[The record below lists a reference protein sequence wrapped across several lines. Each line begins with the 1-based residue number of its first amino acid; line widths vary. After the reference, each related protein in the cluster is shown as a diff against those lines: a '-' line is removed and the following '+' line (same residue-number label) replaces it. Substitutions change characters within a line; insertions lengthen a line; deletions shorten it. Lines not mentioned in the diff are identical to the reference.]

1 MAKSKQIRNSIDRD
15 LELELKRLIFTDS
28 YFEFFKWSFFLLFPN
43 EKFEDT
49 FHIRYLCDLYQV
61 EIERVIRKEERTT
74 DLIVN
79 IPPRTSKSLIT
90 SVSLLAWM
98 WIKQPSL
105 PMISISFDE
114 DLSLLN
120 AQYSKDIIKS
130 DEYQELFGHLFQIRG
145 DADSKSYFMND
156 KGGFRLSKTTGSN
169 ITGHKG
175 TVCFPKG
182 QMISTSTGE
191 LDIADV
197 VERQLQ
203 VPILSFNEKSRVGE
217 FKPIV
222 HYLKSNYI
230 GRLYTIQT
238 TTRRL
243 ICTSEHPIYVVD
255 KGWVEASKV
264 PKNGS
269 VLLKRGSETESQKI
283 RSISFKEVENLEVY
297 NLEVK
302 DNNNYYIDGVLVH
315 NCIVDDPQNP
325 KTSESELSRKVVI
338 EYYTRALYNRLTPIN
353 LGIRII
359 IMQRLHENDLTGF
372 LLATNPEQYRHIC
385 LPAEVS
391 DIVKPIELKEKYTN
405 GLLDPTRLSAMILS
419 GFRKTLGLRGY
430 TGQYEQRPSPDE
442 GGIIKRTWF
451 DILLPEM
458 ILRKTEQSPIHF
470 FIDSAYTAKTEND
483 PTGILTCF
491 VQDNFLYV
499 LDFTEKWLEFPELCK
514 NIIIHTNGYQYT
526 HLSKIFIEP
535 KASGKSIVQ
544 QLRSVTSLNV
554 IEAENPE
561 KDKVTRAH
569 SIAPTLE
576 SRRVRLIQG
585 QYVEHFLDLLGS
597 FPSGNH
603 DEAID
608 TLVMAV
614 RELLI
619 DNNPDFMFI

>member
-1 MAKSKQIRNSIDRD
+1 MSDKNFSIVDRD
-15 LELELKRLIFTDS
+15 LELELKRLIFTES
-28 YFEFFKWSFFLLFPN
+28 YYEFFKWSFGILFPN
-43 EKFEDT
+43 EKYEDT

-61 EIERVIRKEERTT
+61 EIERIIRKEERTT

-130 DEYQELFGHLFQIRG
+130 DEYQELFGHLYQIRS

-175 TVCFPKG
+175 
-182 QMISTSTGE
+182 
-191 LDIADV
+191 
-197 VERQLQ
+197 
-203 VPILSFNEKSRVGE
+203 
-217 FKPIV
+217 IV
-222 HYLKSNYI
+222 I
-230 GRLYTIQT
+230 
-238 TTRRL
+238 
-243 ICTSEHPIYVVD
+243 V
-255 KGWVEASKV
+255 
-264 PKNGS
+264 
-269 VLLKRGSETESQKI
+269 
-283 RSISFKEVENLEVY
+283 
-297 NLEVK
+297 
-302 DNNNYYIDGVLVH
+302 
-315 NCIVDDPQNP
+315 VDDPQNP
-325 KTSESELSRKVVI
+325 KTSESELSRKQVV

-372 LLATNPEQYRHIC
+372 LLEQNPEQYRHIC

-391 DIVKPIELKEKYTN
+391 DIVNPIELKEKYTN
-405 GLLDPTRLSAMILS
+405 GLLDPTRLSAVILS

-458 ILRKTEQSPIHF
+458 ILRKVEQSPIHF

-544 QLRSVTSLNV
+544 QLRSTTSLNV

-569 SIAPTLE
+569 SITPTLE

-585 QYVEHFLDLLGS
+585 PYIEHFLDLLGS

-603 DEAID
+603 DEAVD

-619 DNNPDFMFI
+619 DNSPDFMFV

>member
-1 MAKSKQIRNSIDRD
+1 MSDKNFSIVDRE

-28 YFEFFKWSFFLLFPN
+28 YYEFFKWSFVILFPN

-61 EIERVIRKEERTT
+61 EVERIIRKEERTS

-130 DEYQELFGHLFQIRG
+130 DEYQELFGHLYQIRS

-175 TVCFPKG
+175 
-182 QMISTSTGE
+182 
-191 LDIADV
+191 
-197 VERQLQ
+197 
-203 VPILSFNEKSRVGE
+203 
-217 FKPIV
+217 IV
-222 HYLKSNYI
+222 I
-230 GRLYTIQT
+230 
-238 TTRRL
+238 
-243 ICTSEHPIYVVD
+243 V
-255 KGWVEASKV
+255 
-264 PKNGS
+264 
-269 VLLKRGSETESQKI
+269 
-283 RSISFKEVENLEVY
+283 
-297 NLEVK
+297 
-302 DNNNYYIDGVLVH
+302 
-315 NCIVDDPQNP
+315 VDDPQNP
-325 KTSESELSRKVVI
+325 KTSESELSRVAVI
-338 EYYTRALYNRLTPIN
+338 QYYTRALYNRLTPIN

-359 IMQRLHENDLTGF
+359 IMQRLHENDLTGY
-372 LLATNPEQYRHIC
+372 LLENDPGSYRHIC
-385 LPAEVS
+385 LPAETS
-391 DIVKPIELKEKYTN
+391 DIVKPIELKEKYIN

-458 ILRKTEQSPIHF
+458 ILRKTDQSPIHF

-491 VQDNFLYV
+491 VQDGFLYI
-499 LDFTEKWLEFPELCK
+499 LDFSEKWLEFPELCK

-544 QLRSVTSLNV
+544 QLRSTTSLNV

-585 QYVEHFLDLLGS
+585 PYVEHFLDLLGS

-603 DEAID
+603 DEAVD

-619 DNNPDFMFI
+619 DNSPDFMFV